1 MDLFNKLLTDTNN
14 ILTGYVLLVA
24 LVGGGIWFTFQLGFV
39 QIREFKRGL
48 NQVFGCLFK
57 KDKAKSSENGGLSSF
72 QALTTAIAAQVGT
85 GNLAGAATAIAAG
98 GPGAIFWMWFP
109 PSLEWRPSSARRP

>member
-24 LVGGGIWFTFQLGFV
+24 LVGGGIWFTLQLGFV

-48 NQVFGCLFK
+48 NQVFGGLFK
-57 KDKAKSSENGGLSSF
+57 KDKAKSSENGGRFLRS
-72 QALTTAIAAQVGT
+72 
-85 GNLAGAATAIAAG
+85 
-98 GPGAIFWMWFP
+98 
-109 PSLEWRPSSARRP
+109 RR